1 MFVRRQPAQLWEM
14 TICEYE
20 NISQL
25 LTTVQ
30 CLKDERNPVHVKPRI
45 SLIFQCCEGIDHGIR
60 FASANDHSLD
70 HECQNL
76 SLMIRLLSSKVAA
89 QVNSDKQSAR
99 GCIDRTQQE
108 RKPMSLA
115 LLIEAG
121 ANTFVP
127 VDLLGPQASTAKARH
142 TQSCDF
148 HVEAKKYACVT
159 LATSFF
165 VELIASVFSFH

>member
-1 MFVRRQPAQLWEM
+1 
-14 TICEYE
+14 
-20 NISQL
+20 
-25 LTTVQ
+25 
-30 CLKDERNPVHVKPRI
+30 
-45 SLIFQCCEGIDHGIR
+45 
-60 FASANDHSLD
+60 
-70 HECQNL
+70 
-76 SLMIRLLSSKVAA
+76 MIRLLSSKVAA
-89 QVNSDKQSAR
+89 QVNFDKQCAR
-99 GCIDRTQQE
+99 GCIDWAKQE

-121 ANTFVP
+121 ANTFMP

-165 VELIASVFSFH
+165 VELIASVFLLSLITLAPANILHSDRDTELLIFCNILFAFVGCTPIRFQLRSLALDEGPLDHSFAHSSLSHD